1 MSNAMREPEVS
12 LTPDEHIELDE
23 IVREEYPGGS
33 EKFGRAIPGCT
44 TMIAEPASPQEN
56 MIVPDEP
63 GATWVVFA
71 VRVVGP
77 VPQFATRIWGSRC
90 VDSNAKATGI
100 RTSANSID
108 PTTK

>member
-1 MSNAMREPEVS
+1 MREPEVS

>member
-1 MSNAMREPEVS
+1 MREPEVS

-23 IVREEYPGGS
+23 IVREEYPGGT

-44 TMIAEPASPQEN
+44 TIIAEPAGPQEN
-56 MIVPDEP
+56 MMVPDEP
-63 GATWVVFA
+63 GATWVMFA
-71 VRVVGP
+71 VRVVDP

-100 RTSANSID
+100 KTSANSID